1 LVKKLWRH
9 ENFKR
14 SWTLHCQF
22 MGGIEISP
30 MLLAR
35 PDEVIE

>member
-1 LVKKLWRH
+1 
-9 ENFKR
+9 
-14 SWTLHCQF
+14 